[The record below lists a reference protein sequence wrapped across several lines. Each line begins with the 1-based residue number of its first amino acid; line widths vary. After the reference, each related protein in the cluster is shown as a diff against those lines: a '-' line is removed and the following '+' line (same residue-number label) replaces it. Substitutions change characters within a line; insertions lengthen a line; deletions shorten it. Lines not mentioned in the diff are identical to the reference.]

1 MKSKIFA
8 WILIIISIIF
18 YVSVFMFI
26 KSEITPDS
34 YYIDNGYKQE
44 IYCIQEGTR
53 WILDE

>member
-1 MKSKIFA
+1 MKTKTFQ
-8 WILIIISIIF
+8 WILLIISIIF

>member
-1 MKSKIFA
+1 MKPKTFA
-8 WILIIISIIF
+8 WILLSTSIIF
-18 YVSVFMFI
+18 YVSVFMLI

-34 YYIDNGYKQE
+34 YYIDKGYKQE